1 MDIDSEVIKKNICF
15 VLPTYNEEGNIE
27 NTIENIL
34 VEEKKQNKY
43 VFTVLVVDDN
53 STDHTQPIVR
63 RIIES
68 KDNINLVTGEKKGLG
83 DAYKRGFLHAVEILE
98 ADIIFQMDS
107 VWLIRFAFSFP
118 LIKSICDN
126 QTTPF

>member
-27 NTIENIL
+27 NTIEQIL

-43 VFTVLVVDDN
+43 VFSILVVDDN
-53 STDHTQPIVR
+53 STDQTQPIVR

-68 KDNINLVTGEKKGLG
+68 KDNIHLVTGEKKGLG
-83 DAYKRGFLHAVEILE
+83 TLTN
-98 ADIIFQMDS
+98 ADFCMRLRF
-107 VWLIRFAFSFP
+107 WKLISFFKW
-118 LIKSICDN
+118 IRMGN
-126 QTTPF
+126 TTYL